1 MKHIYT
7 LNQKRAYLMA
17 ISLTPEGIISAEDL
31 YKKTQEER
39 NAIFDWQLSP
49 KGIKAAVVKDHPD
62 YKGYLLGSLGNVS
75 IAKPDRLP
83 KFFDNNFPR
92 KNHSA
97 LGSTVLS
104 NVVVAIEFSLVSSWA
119 KKSASL
125 RDDQFYDAFADI
137 ALMVFDKK
145 RHSDKDPKQGIIRES
160 KKQRSVIDIFND
172 MPSLVIVT
180 EQAFPL
186 SDILLLKVSKQ
197 SNGMKFSVQEGEVGE
212 SILIDDGKPKH

>member
-1 MKHIYT
+1 MY
-7 LNQKRAYLMA
+7 RV
-17 ISLTPEGIISAEDL
+17 G
-31 YKKTQEER
+31 R
-39 NAIFDWQLSP
+39 
-49 KGIKAAVVKDHPD
+49 
-62 YKGYLLGSLGNVS
+62 
-75 IAKPDRLP
+75 
-83 KFFDNNFPR
+83 
-92 KNHSA
+92 
-97 LGSTVLS
+97 
-104 NVVVAIEFSLVSSWA
+104 

-160 KKQRSVIDIFND
+160 KKQRSVLDIFND

-186 SDILLLKVSKQ
+186 SDILLVKVSKQ
-197 SNGMKFSVQEGEVGE
+197 LNGMRFSVQEGEGSE

>member
-1 MKHIYT
+1 MSIT
-7 LNQKRAYLMA
+7 
-17 ISLTPEGIISAEDL
+17 LTPEGIISAEEFF
-31 YKKTQEER
+31 KKTKEEQQ
-39 NAIFDWQLSP
+39 AIFGWQGSP
-49 KGIKAAVVKDHPD
+49 EGIKAAVVKDHPD
-62 YKGYLLGSLGNVS
+62 YKGYLLGSFGNVS

-92 KNHSA
+92 ESYPA

-104 NVVVAIEFSLVSSWA
+104 QVMVAIEFSLVSSWA
-119 KKSASL
+119 KKAASL

-145 RHSDKDPKQGIIRES
+145 RHSYKDPQQGIIRES
-160 KKQRSVIDIFND
+160 KKQRNVLDIFSD

-186 SDILLLKVSKQ
+186 SDILLVKVSKQ
-197 SNGMKFSVQEGEVGE
+197 LNGMKFSAQEGEVGE